1 MFEKSEK
8 ILDLSE
14 KLMDYPRKDRI
25 QSVPRP

>member
-14 KLMDYPRKDRI
+14 KLMDCARKDRI
-25 QSVPRP
+25 QSVPRR